1 MTLVRTSASLLAQ
14 MLTHRAK
21 EKVDAHVASI
31 LDLTVKALNDPSV
44 DVRNMG
50 KEAFTQITHLFPT
63 DALRMLMRV
72 SATMRSQLSRQVG
85 DKLPSE
91 APSEAGHTQLR
102 ASSLAELLGEHDVS
116 PSAGGRKGRF
126 SEFRELASIREAAH
140 KMQASYGA
148 LPRSAG
154 MEGSPRFFRRAAL
167 LVRVS
172 PGVPGAPEPH
182 ASVSA
187 LLAATAETYAP
198 VRDRWLLS
206 AASACSPLL
215 RSLRAPAQRR

>member
-126 SEFRELASIREAAH
+126 SEFREL
-140 KMQASYGA
+140 
-148 LPRSAG
+148 
-154 MEGSPRFFRRAAL
+154 RRQRRHEEDNDI
-167 LVRVS
+167 VVVS
-172 PGVPGAPEPH
+172 PMSNPH
-182 ASVSA
+182 DAM
-187 LLAATAETYAP
+187 
-198 VRDRWLLS
+198 D
-206 AASACSPLL
+206 
-215 RSLRAPAQRR
+215 RAPAPEHVMWRNKDRPYTALN

>member
-1 MTLVRTSASLLAQ
+1 MLLNRSILLLDRSLFRSLLTLVRTSASLLAQ
-14 MLTHRAK
+14 MLTQRAK

-31 LDLTVKALNDPSV
+31 VDLTVKALNDPSV

-50 KEAFTQITHLFPT
+50 KEAFTHITNLFPT
-63 DALRMLMRV
+63 EALRMLMRV

-126 SEFRELASIREAAH
+126 SEFREL
-140 KMQASYGA
+140 
-148 LPRSAG
+148 
-154 MEGSPRFFRRAAL
+154 RRQRRHEEEDNDI
-167 LVRVS
+167 VVVS
-172 PGVPGAPEPH
+172 PMSNSHDAMDGAHAPEH
-182 ASVSA
+182 VMWRNKDQHYTA
-187 LLAATAETYAP
+187 LH
-198 VRDRWLLS
+198 
-206 AASACSPLL
+206 
-215 RSLRAPAQRR
+215 